1 MTKLNY
7 PEMLQSIKMYI
18 FTGDHSA
25 VYSLACAI
33 ACMAAMVSLLWWY
46 NKMLNDPYGRLD
58 MRSIIRT
65 AIVLFLTCNF
75 YSFVL
80 VPFDSITHYV
90 AKAITASVDKDA
102 AGLSGRIL
110 DALGETERKNRE
122 ESLGGQFEEEMS
134 RSSSITSEDSGLS
147 GETSFVLESLAES
160 AIEGGKK
167 QNIFQKAWN
176 VVKTAVSVKVG
187 GVVNSV
193 TTVLSWL
200 ISIVVKIVQYL
211 LLAVSSVYLIVLG
224 FIGPFVFAFS
234 LMPGFGNN
242 ISTWVARYIQISFW
256 IPMSAIV
263 DYVNFQVKDALVV
276 EFWRAGLGARMA
288 FPLHMIVIDVVL
300 LIALLAI
307 PSIASW
313 VITSAGASDVNRS
326 IATAAQKGAM
336 LLGKFK

>member
-1 MTKLNY
+1 MKLNY
-7 PEMLQSIKMYI
+7 PEMLQNIKMSI
-18 FTGDHSA
+18 FTGEHSA
-25 VYSLACAI
+25 IYALACAI

-58 MRSIIRT
+58 MRAVIRA

-90 AKAITASVDKDA
+90 AKGITASVDKDA
-102 AGLSGRIL
+102 AGLTGKIL
-110 DALGETERKNRE
+110 DALGETERKAKE
-122 ESLGGQFEEEMS
+122 ESLSGQLEEEIS
-134 RSSSITSEDSGLS
+134 RSSSTTSDENGLS
-147 GETSFVLESLAES
+147 GETSFVLESIAET
-160 AIEGGKK
+160 AIESGKK
-167 QNIFQKAWN
+167 PNIFQKAWN

-187 GVVNSV
+187 SVVNSAS
-193 TTVLSWL
+193 TVLSWL
-200 ISIVVKIVQYL
+200 ISVVVKIVQYL

-256 IPMSAIV
+256 VPMSAIV
-263 DYVNFQVKDALVV
+263 DYVNFKVKDALIV
-276 EFWRAGLGARMA
+276 EFWRAGIGARMA
-288 FPLHMIVIDVVL
+288 FPLHMIIIDVVL
-300 LIALLAI
+300 LITLLAI
-307 PSIASW
+307 PTLASW
-313 VITSAGASDVNRS
+313 LITSAGASDVNRS

>member
-33 ACMAAMVSLLWWY
+33 ACIAAMVSLLWWY

-110 DALGETERKNRE
+110 DALGETERKNQE

-134 RSSSITSEDSGLS
+134 RSSSITSDDSGLS

-160 AIEGGKK
+160 AIEGGRK

-187 GVVNSV
+187 SVVSGVA
-193 TTVLSWL
+193 TVLSWL
-200 ISIVVKIVQYL
+200 RLREQYL
-211 LLAVSSVYLIVLG
+211 HLG
-224 FIGPFVFAFS
+224 
-234 LMPGFGNN
+234 
-242 ISTWVARYIQISFW
+242 
-256 IPMSAIV
+256 SAIYPDFFLDSDV
-263 DYVNFQVKDALVV
+263 GHRGLC
-276 EFWRAGLGARMA
+276 ELPCERCAGCGVLAGGARSPDG
-288 FPLHMIVIDVVL
+288 FP
-300 LIALLAI
+300 
-307 PSIASW
+307 
-313 VITSAGASDVNRS
+313 
-326 IATAAQKGAM
+326 AAYDYH
-336 LLGKFK
+336 